1 MISDDY
7 LLQYIDPMQKKIG
20 SCFSVDWQKLI
31 LRSDFYYPFYLDFG
45 IAISSLGRSDLLE
58 ALQSVIAIEYK
69 HKNLSKADIQG
80 FADIFQQ
87 LKNEQ
92 IWRHSEMDRLTA
104 ALTDCKSEQG
114 RIAAELVE
122 NQVEQ
127 RRLCVE
133 LESCLEKLSLLE
145 NQTAI
150 LNANLVEMRESNSWK
165 ITKPLRWFSR
175 LIKSMRV
182 SES

>member
-1 MISDDY
+1 MPQPVIQLFLDLY
-7 LLQYIDPMQKKIG
+7 NLEHQKTLNHEKG
-20 SCFSVDWQKLI
+20 
-31 LRSDFYYPFYLDFG
+31 
-45 IAISSLGRSDLLE
+45 
-58 ALQSVIAIEYK
+58 
-69 HKNLSKADIQG
+69 
-80 FADIFQQ
+80 
-87 LKNEQ
+87 
-92 IWRHSEMDRLTA
+92 
-104 ALTDCKSEQG
+104 
-114 RIAAELVE
+114 VE